1 MNIVI
6 GETAIT
12 LEHARAAL
20 AGPITVSLSPRA
32 RGLIVKSA
40 ETVARLL
47 KTGDAIY
54 GVNTGFGKLA
64 KTRIAAEDLSK
75 LQINIVRSHAAGV
88 GAPLDENVVRLIM
101 LLKLNALSQGASG
114 ISLAAMEALAAL
126 LNAEVLP
133 VIPGQG
139 SVGASGDLAPLAH
152 LSLVLIG
159 EGEVLNR
166 GKRLSGAKGL
176 EAAGGKPVALGP
188 KEGLALL
195 NGTQVSTALALSGLI
210 AAERNAAAAI
220 LAGALSIDA
229 VMGSDTPFDPR
240 IHALRPHPG
249 QVLSAS
255 HYRRLLAGSAIRASH
270 LVDDERV
277 QDPYSFRCQPQVM
290 GACLDMLANAART
303 LVVEANG
310 VSDNPLVFAE
320 DGAVLS
326 GGNFHAEPVAFAA
339 DMIAIAIAEM
349 GSLSERRMAALI
361 DSSISLLP
369 PFLIRNPGLNSGF
382 MIPQCTAAALMS
394 ENKQMSHPASV
405 DSAPTSANQ
414 EDHVSMATHGARRL
428 GPMNAN
434 LARIVAIELMASAE
448 GIDFRRP
455 LKSSKTLEETYK
467 LVRSKAASREQ
478 DREFSTDIEAIAGMI
493 EHGEFQN
500 PRAKTSQRSRLRLVL
515 QAVTG
520 PEYPGDDGKAGGK
533 KGRDGQQ
540 AIANADIGMAEKA
553 PPKSAYEID
562 HGIEQ
567 ADLLPDRWQHVDGI
581 ETATQEG
588 ERGDDQQGNE
598 LKLLKAIS
606 PDSDDEAEEAEGHCG

>member
-1 MNIVI
+1 MTITI
-6 GETAIT
+6 GQAPLT
-12 LEHARAAL
+12 LAEVRAAL
-20 AGPITVSLSPRA
+20 AGPIRVVLSEAA
-32 RGLIVKSA
+32 RGLIRRSA
-40 ETVARLL
+40 ETVHRLL
-47 KTGDAIY
+47 ATGDAIY

-64 KTRIAAEDLSK
+64 KTRIATADLEK

-88 GAPLDENVVRLIM
+88 GAPLDPGVVRLVM
-101 LLKLNALSQGASG
+101 LMKLNALSQGASG
-114 ISLAAMEALAAL
+114 ISPAALAAL
-126 LNAEVLP
+126 AALINADVLP

-159 EGEVLNR
+159 EGEAV
-166 GKRLSGAKGL
+166 
-176 EAAGGKPVALGP
+176 AGGRRMPGVAALKLAGVTPVTLGP

-195 NGTQVSTALALSGLI
+195 NGTQVSTALALAGLV

-220 LAGALSIDA
+220 LAGAMSVDA
-229 VMGSDTPFDPR
+229 VMGSDTPFDAR
-240 IHALRPHPG
+240 IHDLRPHPG
-249 QVLSAS
+249 QKLAAA

-270 LVDDERV
+270 LKGDDRV

-290 GACLDMLANAART
+290 GSCLDLLANAGRS
-303 LVVEANG
+303 LMIEANS

-339 DMIAIAIAEM
+339 DMIAMAVAET
-349 GSLSERRMAALI
+349 GSLSERRIAALI
-361 DSSISLLP
+361 DSTISLLP

-434 LARIVAIELMASAE
+434 LARIIAIELMAAAE

-455 LKSSKTLEETYK
+455 LVSSPLIEEAHQSI
-467 LVRSKAASREQ
+467 RDKAAARHQ
-478 DREFSTDIEAIAGMI
+478 DREFATDIEQVAG
-493 EHGEFQN
+493 
-500 PRAKTSQRSRLRLVL
+500 LVEAGAL
-515 QAVTG
+515 SAAV
-520 PEYPGDDGKAGGK
+520 PGLL
-533 KGRDGQQ
+533 
-540 AIANADIGMAEKA
+540 
-553 PPKSAYEID
+553 
-562 HGIEQ
+562 
-567 ADLLPDRWQHVDGI
+567 ADLGCR
-581 ETATQEG
+581 
-588 ERGDDQQGNE
+588 
-598 LKLLKAIS
+598 
-606 PDSDDEAEEAEGHCG
+606 

>member
-1 MNIVI
+1 MIRI
-6 GETAIT
+6 GERLLSLA
-12 LEHARAAL
+12 EVRAAL
-20 AGPITVSLSPRA
+20 AGPVKVELTDAA
-32 RGLIVKSA
+32 RSRIVRSA
-40 ETVARLL
+40 ETVQRLL
-47 KTGDAIY
+47 STGDAIY

-64 KTRIAAEDLSK
+64 KTRIAHGDLSR

-88 GAPLDENVVRLIM
+88 GAPLPAAVVRLI
-101 LLKLNALSQGASG
+101 LLMKLNSLAQGASG
-114 ISLAAMEALAAL
+114 ISLSAMEALAAL
-126 LNAEVLP
+126 INADVLP

-152 LSLVLIG
+152 MSLVLIG
-159 EGEVLNR
+159 EGQALAK
-166 GKRLSGAKGL
+166 GKTVSGAEALK
-176 EAAGGKPVALGP
+176 AAGIGPVGLGP

-210 AAERNAAAAI
+210 AAERNAQAAI
-220 LAGALSIDA
+220 LAGALSVDA

-249 QVLSAS
+249 QGLAAAQ
-255 HYRRLLAGSAIRASH
+255 YRRLLAGSEIRASH
-270 LVDDERV
+270 LKGDDRV

-290 GACLDMLANAART
+290 GACLDLLANAARS
-303 LVVEANG
+303 LAIEANA

-339 DMIAIAIAEM
+339 DIIAMAVAEM
-349 GSLSERRMAALI
+349 GSLSERRIAALI

-434 LARIVAIELMASAE
+434 LARIVAIELMAAAE

-455 LKSSKTLEETYK
+455 LKSSAMLEQAHA
-467 LVRSKAASREQ
+467 LIRSKSATREE
-478 DREFSTDIEAIAGMI
+478 DREFATDTEAVAGLIEGGAFGD
-493 EHGEFQN
+493 F
-500 PRAKTSQRSRLRLVL
+500 L
-515 QAVTG
+515 
-520 PEYPGDDGKAGGK
+520 PGLL
-533 KGRDGQQ
+533 
-540 AIANADIGMAEKA
+540 AEL
-553 PPKSAYEID
+553 
-562 HGIEQ
+562 GC
-567 ADLLPDRWQHVDGI
+567 R
-581 ETATQEG
+581 
-588 ERGDDQQGNE
+588 
-598 LKLLKAIS
+598 
-606 PDSDDEAEEAEGHCG
+606 

>member
-1 MNIVI
+1 MIRI
-6 GETAIT
+6 GDRPLDLADV
-12 LEHARAAL
+12 RAAL
-20 AGPITVSLSPRA
+20 AGPIHVELTAKA
-32 RGLIVKSA
+32 RGLIIRSA
-40 ETVARLL
+40 ETVQRLL
-47 KTGDAIY
+47 ATGDAIY

-64 KTRIAAEDLSK
+64 KTRIAHGDLNR
-75 LQINIVRSHAAGV
+75 LQINIVRSHSAGV
-88 GAPLDENVVRLIM
+88 GAPLDTSVVRLI
-101 LLKLNALSQGASG
+101 LLMKLNALSQGASG
-114 ISLAAMEALAAL
+114 ISITTMEALAAL
-126 LNAEVLP
+126 INADVLP

-152 LSLVLIG
+152 MSLVLIG
-159 EGEVLNR
+159 EGEAMVQ
-166 GKRLSGAKGL
+166 GKRVAGAEAL
-176 EAAGGKPVALGP
+176 TAAGIKAVALGP

-195 NGTQVSTALALSGLI
+195 NGTQVSTALALTGLI
-210 AAERNAAAAI
+210 SAERNAAAAM
-220 LAGALSIDA
+220 LAGALSVDA

-240 IHALRPHPG
+240 IHALRPHAG
-249 QVLSAS
+249 QVLAAG
-255 HYRRLLAGSAIRASH
+255 HYRRMLAGSEIRASH
-270 LVDDERV
+270 LKADDRV

-290 GACLDMLANAART
+290 GACLDLLAHAART
-303 LVVEANG
+303 LTIEANA

-339 DMIAIAIAEM
+339 DIIAMAIAEM
-349 GSLSERRMAALI
+349 GSLSERRIAALI

-455 LKSSKTLEETYK
+455 LKSSKALEETHK
-467 LVRSKAASREQ
+467 LVRSKAVSREQ

-493 EHGEFQN
+493 EHGEFQ
-500 PRAKTSQRSRLRLVL
+500 PLV
-515 QAVTG
+515 
-520 PEYPGDDGKAGGK
+520 P
-533 KGRDGQQ
+533 
-540 AIANADIGMAEKA
+540 
-553 PPKSAYEID
+553 
-562 HGIEQ
+562 
-567 ADLLPDRWQHVDGI
+567 
-581 ETATQEG
+581 
-588 ERGDDQQGNE
+588 
-598 LKLLKAIS
+598 KLL
-606 PDSDDEAEEAEGHCG
+606 SDLGCA

>member
-1 MNIVI
+1 MIAI
-6 GETAIT
+6 GDRPIDLAAI
-12 LEHARAAL
+12 RAAL
-20 AGPITVSLSPRA
+20 AGPIRVELSTRA
-32 RGLIVKSA
+32 RGLIVRSA

-47 KTGDAIY
+47 ATGDAIY

-64 KTRIAAEDLSK
+64 KTRIAAEDLDR
-75 LQINIVRSHAAGV
+75 LQVNIVRSHAAGV
-88 GAPLDENVVRLIM
+88 GAPLSGGVTRLIL

-114 ISLAAMEALAAL
+114 ISLPAMEALAAL
-126 LNAEVLP
+126 INADVLP

-152 LSLVLIG
+152 MSLVLIG
-159 EGEVLNR
+159 EGEAMVNGAR
-166 GKRLSGAKGL
+166 VSGAEALG
-176 EAAGGKPVALGP
+176 AAGVPPVALGP

-210 AAERNAAAAI
+210 AAERNAEAAI
-220 LAGALSIDA
+220 LAGAMSVDA

-249 QVLSAS
+249 QQLAAS
-255 HYRRLLAGSAIRASH
+255 HYRRLLAGSQIRASH
-270 LVDDERV
+270 LQGDDRV

-290 GACLDMLANAART
+290 GACLDLLSNAART
-303 LVVEANG
+303 LVIEANA

-339 DMIAIAIAEM
+339 DMIAMAVAEI
-349 GSLSERRMAALI
+349 GSLSERRIAALI

-428 GPMNAN
+428 MPMNAN
-434 LARIVAIELMASAE
+434 LARIIAIELMAAAE

-455 LKSSKTLEETYK
+455 LASSALIEEAHALIRT
-467 LVRSKAASREQ
+467 RAARRDE
-478 DREFSTDIEAIAGMI
+478 DREFSTDTEAVATLI
-493 EHGEFQN
+493 EHGSFALFV
-500 PRAKTSQRSRLRLVL
+500 PHLLR
-515 QAVTG
+515 
-520 PEYPGDDGKAGGK
+520 
-533 KGRDGQQ
+533 
-540 AIANADIGMAEKA
+540 
-553 PPKSAYEID
+553 
-562 HGIEQ
+562 
-567 ADLLPDRWQHVDGI
+567 DLGCH
-581 ETATQEG
+581 
-588 ERGDDQQGNE
+588 
-598 LKLLKAIS
+598 
-606 PDSDDEAEEAEGHCG
+606 

>member
-1 MNIVI
+1 MKITI
-6 GETAIT
+6 GETAIS
-12 LEHARAAL
+12 LVHVKAAL
-20 AGPITVSLSPRA
+20 VGPISVALSPQA

-64 KTRIAAEDLSK
+64 KTRIAHEDLSK

-88 GAPLDENVVRLIM
+88 GATLDAGVVRLIM
-101 LLKLNALSQGASG
+101 LLKINALSQGASG
-114 ISLAAMEALAAL
+114 ISIAAMDALVTL
-126 LNAEVLP
+126 INADVLP
-133 VIPGQG
+133 IIPGQG

-152 LSLVLIG
+152 LSLALIG
-159 EGEVLNR
+159 EGKVLVN
-166 GKRLSGAKGL
+166 GFPLSGLEGL
-176 EAAGGKPVALGP
+176 TTVGLKPVALGP

-195 NGTQVSTALALSGLI
+195 NGTQVSTALALFGLV
-210 AAERNAAAAI
+210 AAERNAAVAI

-249 QVLSAS
+249 QILAAA
-255 HYRRLLAGSAIRASH
+255 HFRRLLSGSAIRASH

-290 GACLDMLANAART
+290 GACLDVLANAART
-303 LVVEANG
+303 LMIEANG

-339 DMIAIAIAEM
+339 DMIAMAVAEM
-349 GSLSERRMAALI
+349 GSLSERRIAALI

-434 LARIVAIELMASAE
+434 LARIIAIELMASTE

-455 LKSSKTLEETYK
+455 LKSSKPLEETHA
-467 LVRSKAASREQ
+467 LVRLKAASREQ
-478 DREFSTDIEAIAGMI
+478 DREFSTDIEAVAEMI
-493 EHGEFQN
+493 EQGKFK
-500 PRAKTSQRSRLRLVL
+500 PLVANL
-515 QAVTG
+515 L
-520 PEYPGDDGKAGGK
+520 GDLGCA
-533 KGRDGQQ
+533 
-540 AIANADIGMAEKA
+540 
-553 PPKSAYEID
+553 
-562 HGIEQ
+562 
-567 ADLLPDRWQHVDGI
+567 
-581 ETATQEG
+581 
-588 ERGDDQQGNE
+588 
-598 LKLLKAIS
+598 
-606 PDSDDEAEEAEGHCG
+606 

>member
-1 MNIVI
+1 MIAI
-6 GETAIT
+6 GDRPLDLSDI
-12 LEHARAAL
+12 RAAL
-20 AGPITVSLSPRA
+20 AGPITVELSAGARA
-32 RGLIVKSA
+32 RIVRSA
-40 ETVARLL
+40 ETVKRLL
-47 KTGDAIY
+47 ATGDAIY

-64 KTRIAAEDLSK
+64 KTRIAAQDLDR

-88 GAPLDENVVRLIM
+88 GAPLSAGVTRLI
-101 LLKLNALSQGASG
+101 LLMKLNALSQGASG

-126 LNAEVLP
+126 INMDVLP

-152 LSLVLIG
+152 MSLVLIG
-159 EGEVLNR
+159 EGEALVK
-166 GKRLSGAKGL
+166 GKRVSGAEALK
-176 EAAGGKPVALGP
+176 AAGIAPVALGP

-195 NGTQVSTALALSGLI
+195 NGTQVSTALALFGLV
-210 AAERNAAAAI
+210 AAERNAEAAI
-220 LAGALSIDA
+220 LAGAMSVDA

-249 QVLSAS
+249 QVLAAA
-255 HYRRLLAGSAIRASH
+255 HYRRLLSGSQIRASH
-270 LVDDERV
+270 LEGDDRV

-290 GACLDMLANAART
+290 GACLDLLANAART
-303 LVVEANG
+303 LVIEANA

-339 DMIAIAIAEM
+339 DIIAMAVAEM
-349 GSLSERRMAALI
+349 GSLCERRIAALI
-361 DSSISLLP
+361 DSTISLLP

-434 LARIVAIELMASAE
+434 LSRIIAIELMAAAE

-455 LKSSKTLEETYK
+455 LASSTPIEAAHA
-467 LVRSKAASREQ
+467 LVRAKSAKRDE
-478 DREFSTDIEAIAGMI
+478 DREFATDTEAIATLVEQGSFA
-493 EHGEFQN
+493 EF
-500 PRAKTSQRSRLRLVL
+500 V
-515 QAVTG
+515 
-520 PEYPGDDGKAGGK
+520 PE
-533 KGRDGQQ
+533 
-540 AIANADIGMAEKA
+540 
-553 PPKSAYEID
+553 
-562 HGIEQ
+562 
-567 ADLLPDRWQHVDGI
+567 LLGALGCR
-581 ETATQEG
+581 
-588 ERGDDQQGNE
+588 
-598 LKLLKAIS
+598 
-606 PDSDDEAEEAEGHCG
+606 